1 MATTT
6 TTVAASARAEIQHL
20 QLHHLAA
27 ASAPTNRQPLTHFFV
42 GLREIQARQGW
53 NDPLSQ
59 NIRSWNAQ
67 VLTWYDSHSEITH
80 FNIAPVK
87 LQLDKLTQEI
97 LVDFWLDKPLEVVVN
112 QQGDV
117 VASPIMDFTAEGD
130 VHVWDGLMWNQYK
143 WVFDDMPINPFTFAP
158 NFQTS
163 MKVHELARDVLQL
176 VAQLPEEI
184 YDYPLKRVTESSTD
198 IAQIDSSTV
207 EHKQLY
213 QFIYLQLIQGVL
225 TKKHADAIIAKRNE
239 EARQIEATTA
249 KVDQQLAELKLET
262 AKKID
267 EHQAKLTR
275 DLSEIEE
282 KRKSA
287 VEALKNSMGLEIQNA
302 NTQLAVNQLQV
313 VSLQKQVAEEAQRVQ
328 QLSREAQNLRN
339 QLQDAWNDDDDVCTI
354 L

>member
-6 TTVAASARAEIQHL
+6 TTLAASARAEIQHL

-27 ASAPTNRQPLTHFFV
+27 ASAATNRKPLSDFFV

-59 NIRSWNAQ
+59 NIRNWNAK
-67 VLTWYDSHSEITH
+67 VLAWYDSHSEITH

-117 VASPIMDFTAEGD
+117 VAAPMMDFTEEGD

-143 WVFDDMPINPFTFAP
+143 WAFDDMPIDPFTYTP

-163 MKVHELARDVLQL
+163 MKIHELARDILQL

-198 IAQIDSSTV
+198 IAPIDPSIL

-225 TKKHADAIIAKRNE
+225 TQKHADAIIAKRKE
-239 EARQIEATTA
+239 EALKIEATTA
-249 KVDQQLAELKLET
+249 EVDQRLAQLK
-262 AKKID
+262 
-267 EHQAKLTR
+267 
-275 DLSEIEE
+275 
-282 KRKSA
+282 
-287 VEALKNSMGLEIQNA
+287 
-302 NTQLAVNQLQV
+302 
-313 VSLQKQVAEEAQRVQ
+313 
-328 QLSREAQNLRN
+328 
-339 QLQDAWNDDDDVCTI
+339 
-354 L
+354 